1 MTGSSSST
9 RLLSTGIHST
19 AEISV
24 RFEERKVVMEQNRSN
39 FVLTGFS
46 HDLGFR
52 VFEFDCVDVAR
63 TRTHH
68 TVRADL
74 TLVRKYGVRIQELPL
89 LCRKLLDVSEAP
101 GPSLTLSE
109 AEMIACAEKEA
120 LRNQAKARKPW
131 QRPSD
136 EQGID
141 ESGHRTGKAR

>member
-1 MTGSSSST
+1 MTGLSSRTS
-9 RLLSTGIHST
+9 LLSTGIHST

-24 RFEERKVVMEQNRSN
+24 RFRERKVVMDQNRSN

-52 VFEFDCVDVAR
+52 VFEFDGVDEAR
-63 TRTHH
+63 TRTHY

-74 TLVRKYGVRIQELPL
+74 TLVRRHGVRIQELPL
-89 LCRKLLDVSEAP
+89 LCRRLLDASEAP
-101 GPSLTLSE
+101 GRSLTLSE
-109 AEMIACAEKEA
+109 AEMIACAEKI
-120 LRNQAKARKPW
+120 RNQAKARKPW

-141 ESGHRTGKAR
+141 ESRHKTGRAR